1 MKNILILLA
10 LLLFTVAAYYAYDN
24 LRERTYAEKV
34 GDIVHLEDQRDFNA
48 KLKSYLEDPNSE
60 LRARAALA
68 IGRIGAEGSGQIL
81 TNLIS
86 ADSSMDV
93 AAVAAFA
100 IGLTGQ
106 KQFAAELLDLAV
118 DLPSKVALPL
128 VEAAGRLTDTS
139 MAEETKMLAGFLS
152 HPSPDVR
159 EVTCM
164 ALFRAGARDLA
175 PQLIEFAKSEPDEEV
190 QVAALYALSRLGIAE
205 ATEIYTR
212 HIADADPY
220 VRSLAVRGFGSS
232 DSKEATHYLNIALN
246 DSDPRVVAQ
255 AVASLSGK
263 DSNEAKSKLA
273 KKLSM
278 ERDEKLRVAMING
291 LARQNNDMGLDAVN
305 AIVASG
311 PSPNIIAAAVKYLAT
326 VQKDRAVSLIDSVQT
341 VDDPNIRAACA
352 DAYAA
357 IGTKNIIPRLAV
369 LFNDN
374 NPLVRMTA
382 FNHLVDLDSANL
394 DFYIGKALEDTSYVL
409 PVVAIDQIKTR
420 GLSSYL
426 PKLNSIM
433 ALGLAVNE
441 EIRLSL
447 VDCVEPFIGKAEVD
461 TNAREILNYGILDP
475 DYIVRRTAAEIYK
488 EKLDKDYSGRV
499 KRAKT
504 QLSKGKVIGGIQ
516 KYRSNPYATIV
527 TERGEI
533 EMELYF
539 DVAPL
544 TVLNFIEL
552 ARDGYFE
559 GIIFHRVIP
568 NFVVQGGDPEGFGWG
583 GPGYTIRCEYSE
595 EPYRRGTVGMAT
607 SGKDTGGSQFFITHT
622 PLPHLDGRYTVFGQ
636 VLVGMDVVDQIVRGD
651 VIKEVTIHES
661 KYE

>member
-1 MKNILILLA
+1 MRNILVLLAILLFA
-10 LLLFTVAAYYAYDN
+10 VAAYYAYDN
-24 LRERTYAEKV
+24 LRERTYAEKI
-34 GDIVHLEDQRDFNA
+34 GEIVHLEDQRAASDN
-48 KLKSYLEDPNSE
+48 LKIYLEDPNSE
-60 LRARAALA
+60 VRARAALA
-68 IGRIGAEGSGQIL
+68 IGRIGAEGNGQIL
-81 TNLIS
+81 FNLIGT
-86 ADSSMDV
+86 DSSMDV

-106 KQFAAELLDLAV
+106 KQFAAGLLDLAV

-139 MAEETKMLAGFLS
+139 MAEETKMLAEFLT

-159 EVTCM
+159 EIACM

-175 PQLIEFAKSEPDEEV
+175 PQLIEFARSEPDEEV
-190 QVAALYALSRLGIAE
+190 QVAALYTLSRLGIAE

-232 DSKEATHYLNIALN
+232 DSKEAIRYLTIALN

-263 DSNEAKSKLA
+263 DGDEARSKLA
-273 KKLSM
+273 KKLSV
-278 ERDEKLRVAMING
+278 ERDEKLRVAMIDG
-291 LARQNNDMGLDAVN
+291 LARQNNAEGLDAVN

-311 PSPNIIAAAVKYLAT
+311 PSPNIIVAAVKYLAT
-326 VQKDRAVSLIDSVQT
+326 VQKDRAVNLIDSLQT
-341 VDDPNIRAACA
+341 LDDLNIRAACA

-357 IGTKNIIPRLAV
+357 IGTEKVIPRLAV

-374 NPLVRMTA
+374 NSMVRMTA

-394 DFYIGKALEDTSYVL
+394 DFYLGKALEDTSWVL
-409 PVVAIDQIKTR
+409 NVVAIDQIKTR
-420 GLSSYL
+420 GLSDYL
-426 PKLNSIM
+426 PRLSAIM
-433 ALGLAVNE
+433 ASGSAVHQ

-447 VDCVEPFIGKAEVD
+447 VDCVEPFIGKAGAD
-461 TNAREILNYGILDP
+461 TIAREILNYGILDP
-475 DYIVRRTAAEIYK
+475 DYVVQRTAVEIYK
-488 EKLDKDYSGRV
+488 EKLDKNYSGRAL
-499 KRAKT
+499 KART
-504 QLSKGKVIGGIQ
+504 QLSKGTIISAVK

-568 NFVVQGGDPEGFGWG
+568 NFVVQAGDPEGFGWG
-583 GPGYTIRCEYSE
+583 GPGYTIRCEYSD

-622 PLPHLDGRYTVFGQ
+622 PLPHLEGRYTVFGQ
-636 VLVGMDVVDQIVRGD
+636 VLAGMDVVDQIVRGD